1 MNIKYRPDI
10 DGLRAIAVIFVVLFH
25 SQITVFGIQLFS
37 GGYIGVDIFFVISG
51 YLITSILLKELYLK
65 KKINFN
71 YFYQRRIRRL
81 IPALLA
87 VMIFSTLIASIYLPP
102 SRFVEFS
109 KSILYSLGFS
119 SNFYFF
125 FSELNYFEF
134 EGLFLPFLH
143 TWSLSVEEQFYILFP
158 ILLFI
163 FFNYSKKNLFIF
175 LIFSFLIS
183 FFLAEYGSRN
193 LQNSTFYFLHSRMW
207 ELLAGSI
214 LAYLKL
220 NISKRN
226 TSNLVYSYIPSIGL
240 LMIFLSL
247 ILFYD
252 EKIRH
257 PSFFTLLPVIGTCL
271 IIWFGQ
277 EKRDI
282 VSKILSTKLFVGTG
296 LISYSL
302 YIWHFPIFSFA
313 KISGL
318 VSGNILFKIL
328 LIIFTVAISGLSYYF
343 IEKKFRNKDIQFKNL
358 FLIVITTSIM
368 IIFIN
373 LHIINNKGFPS
384 RYDKSQSVN
393 KNYNVDNFAL
403 AEKSIPKENRDK
415 QEFSPS
421 KIKILIIGDSHG
433 DDFHNIFFS
442 NKNLFSNYDFIKVQN
457 NKFDLLTKSKIIN
470 SADIIIFSYRW
481 SEGEFDFV
489 FKKMVPYLKNKNK
502 KIVITSNTNEYKVK
516 SKMYTLLDNEI
527 LFKKNTTNYFELKKL
542 YYDNRVLNSNS
553 SINKKLKK
561 LSKKY
566 NLVYLNKEDYLC
578 DLVKKECDY
587 ITEEGHKIFYDYGH
601 YTLDGAKYLG
611 KKIFDMGWLKVNN

>member
-10 DGLRAIAVIFVVLFH
+10 DGLRAIAVIFVILFH
-25 SQITVFGIQLFS
+25 SQITVFGIQFFR

-282 VSKILSTKLFVGTG
+282 VSKILSTKLFVGIG

-328 LIIFTVAISGLSYYF
+328 LIIFTLAISGLSYYF

>member
-10 DGLRAIAVIFVVLFH
+10 DGLRAIAVIFVILFH
-25 SQITVFGIQLFS
+25 SQITVFGIQFFR

-220 NISKRN
+220 NISKSN

-282 VSKILSTKLFVGTG
+282 VSKILSTKLFVGIG

-328 LIIFTVAISGLSYYF
+328 LIIFTLAISGLSYYF

>member
-25 SQITVFGIQLFS
+25 SQITVFGIQFFS

-81 IPALLA
+81 IPALLV

-282 VSKILSTKLFVGTG
+282 VSKILSTKLFVGIG

-373 LHIINNKGFPS
+373 LNIINNKGFPS

>member
-25 SQITVFGIQLFS
+25 SQITVFGIQFFS

>member
-10 DGLRAIAVIFVVLFH
+10 DGLRAIAVIFVILFH
-25 SQITVFGIQLFS
+25 SQITVFGIQFFR

-282 VSKILSTKLFVGTG
+282 VSKILSTKLFVGIG

-373 LHIINNKGFPS
+373 LNIINNKGFPS

>member
-25 SQITVFGIQLFS
+25 SQITVFGIQFFR

-81 IPALLA
+81 IPALLV

-271 IIWFGQ
+271 IVWFGQ

-282 VSKILSTKLFVGTG
+282 VSKILSTKLFVGIG

-373 LHIINNKGFPS
+373 LNIINNKGFPS

>member
-10 DGLRAIAVIFVVLFH
+10 DGLRAIAVIFVILFH
-25 SQITVFGIQLFS
+25 SQITVFGIQLFR

-119 SNFYFF
+119 SNFYFYF
-125 FSELNYFEF
+125 LELNYFEF
-134 EGLFLPFLH
+134 KGLFLPFLH
-143 TWSLSVEEQFYILFP
+143 TWSLSVEEQYYILFP
-158 ILLFI
+158 ILLFTV
-163 FFNYSKKNLFIF
+163 FNYSKKNLFIF

-207 ELLAGSI
+207 ELLSGSI
-214 LAYLKL
+214 LAYLKF

-226 TSNLVYSYIPSIGL
+226 TSRLVFNYIPSIGL

-252 EKIRH
+252 DKIRH

-277 EKRDI
+277 EKKDI
-282 VSKILSTKLFVGTG
+282 VSKILSTKLFVGIG

-302 YIWHFPIFSFA
+302 YIWHFPIFSFV

-318 VSGNILFKIL
+318 VSGNIIFKIL
-328 LIIFTVAISGLSYYF
+328 LIVFTFVISGLSYYF

-358 FLIVITTSIM
+358 FLIVFTTSII

-373 LHIINNKGFPS
+373 LNIVNNQGFPN
-384 RYDKSQSVN
+384 RYDKLKSVN
-393 KNYNVDNFAL
+393 KNYNVDNFDL

-415 QEFSPS
+415 QDFSPS

-433 DDFHNIFFS
+433 DDFHNIFFQ
-442 NKNLFSNYDFIKVQN
+442 IKISFLIMILL
-457 NKFDLLTKSKIIN
+457 KFKIIN
-470 SADIIIFSYRW
+470 SIF
-481 SEGEFDFV
+481 
-489 FKKMVPYLKNKNK
+489 
-502 KIVITSNTNEYKVK
+502 
-516 SKMYTLLDNEI
+516 
-527 LFKKNTTNYFELKKL
+527 
-542 YYDNRVLNSNS
+542 
-553 SINKKLKK
+553 
-561 LSKKY
+561 
-566 NLVYLNKEDYLC
+566 
-578 DLVKKECDY
+578 
-587 ITEEGHKIFYDYGH
+587 
-601 YTLDGAKYLG
+601 
-611 KKIFDMGWLKVNN
+611 

>member
-1 MNIKYRPDI
+1 MDIKYRPDI
-10 DGLRAIAVIFVVLFH
+10 DGLRAIAVIFVILFH
-25 SQITVFGIQLFS
+25 SQITVFGIQFFR

-119 SNFYFF
+119 SNFYFY

-143 TWSLSVEEQFYILFP
+143 TWSLSVEEQYYILFP

-214 LAYLKL
+214 LAYLKI

-226 TSNLVYSYIPSIGL
+226 SIKLIHNYIPSIGL

-247 ILFYD
+247 LLFYD

-271 IIWFGQ
+271 IIWFGE
-277 EKRDI
+277 EKNDI
-282 VSKILSTKLFVGTG
+282 VSKLLSTKLFVGIG

-318 VSGNILFKIL
+318 VSGNIILKIL
-328 LIIFTVAISGLSYYF
+328 LILFTFAISGLSYYF
-343 IEKKFRNKDIQFKNL
+343 IERKFRNKDIQFKNL
-358 FLIVITTSIM
+358 FLIVVTISII

-373 LHIINNKGFPS
+373 LHIINNQGFPN
-384 RYDKSQSVN
+384 RYDNSKSVN

-403 AEKSIPKENRDK
+403 SEKSVPKENRDK
-415 QEFSPS
+415 QEFNPS

-442 NKNLFSNYDFIKVQN
+442 NKNLFSNYDFIKAQN
-457 NKFDLLTKSKIIN
+457 NRFNLLTKSKIIN
-470 SADIIIFSYRW
+470 STDTIIFSYRW
-481 SEGEFDFV
+481 TEEDFDFV

-502 KIVITSNTNEYKVK
+502 KIVITSNTNEYRVK

-527 LFKKNTTNYFELKKL
+527 LFKKNTTNYFKLKKL
-542 YYDNRVLNSNS
+542 YYENRVLNSNA

-561 LSKKY
+561 LAKKY
-566 NLVYLNKEDYLC
+566 DLVYLNKEDYLC

-587 ITEEGHKIFYDYGH
+587 VTDEGHKIFYDYGH
-601 YTLDGAKYLG
+601 HTLEGAKYLG
-611 KKIFDMGWLKVNN
+611 KKIFQMGWLKVN

>member
-10 DGLRAIAVIFVVLFH
+10 DGLRAIAVIFVILFH
-25 SQITVFGIQLFS
+25 SQITVFGIQLFR

-119 SNFYFF
+119 SNFYFYF
-125 FSELNYFEF
+125 LELNYFEF
-134 EGLFLPFLH
+134 KGLFLPFLH
-143 TWSLSVEEQFYILFP
+143 TWSLSVEEQYYILFP
-158 ILLFI
+158 ILLFTV
-163 FFNYSKKNLFIF
+163 FNYSKKNLFIF

-207 ELLAGSI
+207 ELLSGSI
-214 LAYLKL
+214 LAYLKF

-226 TSNLVYSYIPSIGL
+226 TSRLVFNYIPSIGL

-252 EKIRH
+252 DKIRH

-277 EKRDI
+277 EKKDI
-282 VSKILSTKLFVGTG
+282 VSKILSTKLFVGIG

-302 YIWHFPIFSFA
+302 YIWHFPIFSFV

-318 VSGNILFKIL
+318 VSGNIIFKIL
-328 LIIFTVAISGLSYYF
+328 LIVFTFVISGLSYYF

-358 FLIVITTSIM
+358 FLIVFTTSII

-373 LHIINNKGFPS
+373 LNIVNNQGFPN
-384 RYDKSQSVN
+384 RYDKLKSVN
-393 KNYNVDNFAL
+393 KNYNVDNFDL

-415 QEFSPS
+415 QDFSPS

-457 NKFDLLTKSKIIN
+457 NKFNLLTKSKIIH

-502 KIVITSNTNEYKVK
+502 KIVISSNTNEYSVK

-527 LFKKNTTNYFELKKL
+527 LFKKNTINYFGLKKL
-542 YYDNRVLNSNS
+542 YYDNRVLKSNS
-553 SINKKLKK
+553 SVNQRLKK
-561 LSKKY
+561 LVKKY

-587 ITEEGHKIFYDYGH
+587 VTDEGHKIFYDYGH
-601 YTLDGAKYLG
+601 HTLDGAKYLG
-611 KKIFDMGWLKVNN
+611 KKIFEMGWLKINY

>member
-1 MNIKYRPDI
+1 
-10 DGLRAIAVIFVVLFH
+10 
-25 SQITVFGIQLFS
+25 
-37 GGYIGVDIFFVISG
+37 
-51 YLITSILLKELYLK
+51 
-65 KKINFN
+65 
-71 YFYQRRIRRL
+71 
-81 IPALLA
+81 
-87 VMIFSTLIASIYLPP
+87 MIFSTLIASIYLPP

-119 SNFYFF
+119 SNFYFY

-143 TWSLSVEEQFYILFP
+143 TWSLSVEEQYYILFP

-214 LAYLKL
+214 LAYLKI

-226 TSNLVYSYIPSIGL
+226 SIKLIHNYIPSIGL

-247 ILFYD
+247 LLFYD

-271 IIWFGQ
+271 IIWFGE
-277 EKRDI
+277 EKNDI
-282 VSKILSTKLFVGTG
+282 VSKLLSTKLFVGIG

-318 VSGNILFKIL
+318 VSGNIILKIL
-328 LIIFTVAISGLSYYF
+328 LILFTFAISGLSYYF
-343 IEKKFRNKDIQFKNL
+343 IERKFRNKDIQFKNL
-358 FLIVITTSIM
+358 FLIVVTISII

-373 LHIINNKGFPS
+373 LHIINNQGFPN
-384 RYDKSQSVN
+384 RYDNSKSVN

-403 AEKSIPKENRDK
+403 SEKSVPKENRDK
-415 QEFSPS
+415 QEFNPS

-442 NKNLFSNYDFIKVQN
+442 NKNLFSNYDFIKAQN
-457 NKFDLLTKSKIIN
+457 NRFNLLTKSKIIN
-470 SADIIIFSYRW
+470 STDTIIFSYRW
-481 SEGEFDFV
+481 TEEDFDFV

-502 KIVITSNTNEYKVK
+502 KIVITSNTNEYRVK

-527 LFKKNTTNYFELKKL
+527 LFKKNTTNYFKLKKL
-542 YYDNRVLNSNS
+542 YYENRVLNSNA

-561 LSKKY
+561 LAKKY
-566 NLVYLNKEDYLC
+566 DLVYLNKEDYLC

-587 ITEEGHKIFYDYGH
+587 VTDEGHKIFYDYGH
-601 YTLDGAKYLG
+601 HTLEGAKYLG
-611 KKIFDMGWLKVNN
+611 KKIFQMGWLKVN